1 MKHYHL
7 SHQQLAAATIAL
19 LAVGLGIVYFLN
31 SHYFQGDRV
40 NAAGI
45 RTQAL
50 TTMLARGDKL
60 LGSTDQ
66 LMAAV
71 KSSPLELAPAP
82 QKTPSSSDRPL
93 WQTANRNAPTPS
105 IPLSD
110 RILAYESIQL
120 DQHPASMPVAGQE
133 VSLPLLKGELVRA
146 QVESGTLHENGDY
159 SWRGHLKGHGS
170 DYPVVMTYGESGI
183 YATITTPE
191 GSYSLE
197 SINGLGWLYK
207 NPAEPDLS
215 AAGAVDHLEPPQ

>member
-7 SHQQLAAATIAL
+7 SHQQLAVAAFAL
-19 LAVGLGIVYFLN
+19 LATGLGTIYLLN
-31 SHYFQGDRV
+31 THFFQADSV

-60 LGSTDQ
+60 LGNTDK
-66 LMAAV
+66 LIATINTT
-71 KSSPLELAPAP
+71 PLEPEPAP
-82 QKTPSSSDRPL
+82 QKTQGTLERPL
-93 WQTANRNAPTPS
+93 WQSASRNAPTPS
-105 IPLSD
+105 IPLNEHVV
-110 RILAYESIQL
+110 AYESVQL
-120 DQHPASMPVAGQE
+120 EQHPASMPVAGQE
-133 VSLPLLKGELVRA
+133 VSLPLLKGDLVKV
-146 QVESGTLHENGDY
+146 QVEVGNLHENGDY

-170 DYPVVMTYGESGI
+170 DYPVIMTYGESGT

-207 NPAEPDLS
+207 NPAEPELS